1 MFTLHNQSAL
11 RDLRR
16 LLGGGR
22 LGDLTDAELLG
33 KFAGGRDEAAFAAL
47 VTRHGPI
54 VLAACRG
61 VLRHSHDAED
71 ALQATF
77 LVLARKANSLR
88 VDGSLAGWLYRVA
101 FRVALQANDDAA
113 RRRARERR
121 AGEEAAMRRT
131 GDVADNDRFPSL
143 FEEISKL
150 PELYRLPIV
159 LCYLEGLP
167 QETAAHR
174 LDMSEGTFR
183 RRLSRAREVLRTRLA
198 RAGLPLAG
206 GALFALLGRQ
216 ASGAAVPGRWA
227 EATVRVAMSATS
239 AHLGPGLAADWAMR
253 VLQAMASGRWLWAG
267 TTVMGVVMAGAGAVL
282 VTVRLTLGLNEVA
295 STVVPEAVARSA
307 GVIARRVSPTA
318 IRASGVGRE
327 RIYIS
332 GHTTNAASGIGRRTF
347 VIDPE
352 RGKVSEEAHPE
363 GSLWHWRSSDGSLL
377 AWLTAEGEDSVLWNR
392 DARGRARRLFQVPS
406 ETSFRFVFSPDGR
419 QVILTRYDGGPGNR
433 GPETWRVNSDGTGL
447 TRLSLSGAGVTDWS
461 PDGSKLLVIAPEAA
475 QPGWPPQMRLL
486 LTDAD
491 DRGPHILRTGHFL
504 AARYAPDGRR
514 IAVLGQDGVGDWTT
528 LSIMGADGSELCPI
542 LKLDHRTL
550 ERLCWSP
557 DGQQLALQISDTES
571 GPDGCDRLVPGSRR
585 IEIASVDGRDLRR
598 LDLPLSFEGL
608 SELEWR

>member
-47 VTRHGPI
+47 VTRHGPM

-206 GALFALLGRQ
+206 GSSSPCWAARHRGRPCLDAGPRRQ
-216 ASGAAVPGRWA
+216 FGSRCRPR
-227 EATVRVAMSATS
+227 RPTS
-239 AHLGPGLAADWAMR
+239 ARTWPPIGPCGCSRRWPRAAG
-253 VLQAMASGRWLWAG
+253 SGRGRPSWGSSWPA
-267 TTVMGVVMAGAGAVL
+267 
-282 VTVRLTLGLNEVA
+282 
-295 STVVPEAVARSA
+295 PARSLS
-307 GVIARRVSPTA
+307 R
-318 IRASGVGRE
+318 SG
-327 RIYIS
+327 
-332 GHTTNAASGIGRRTF
+332 
-347 VIDPE
+347 
-352 RGKVSEEAHPE
+352 
-363 GSLWHWRSSDGSLL
+363 
-377 AWLTAEGEDSVLWNR
+377 
-392 DARGRARRLFQVPS
+392 
-406 ETSFRFVFSPDGR
+406 
-419 QVILTRYDGGPGNR
+419 
-433 GPETWRVNSDGTGL
+433 
-447 TRLSLSGAGVTDWS
+447 
-461 PDGSKLLVIAPEAA
+461 
-475 QPGWPPQMRLL
+475 
-486 LTDAD
+486 
-491 DRGPHILRTGHFL
+491 
-504 AARYAPDGRR
+504 
-514 IAVLGQDGVGDWTT
+514 
-528 LSIMGADGSELCPI
+528 
-542 LKLDHRTL
+542 
-550 ERLCWSP
+550 
-557 DGQQLALQISDTES
+557 
-571 GPDGCDRLVPGSRR
+571 
-585 IEIASVDGRDLRR
+585 
-598 LDLPLSFEGL
+598 
-608 SELEWR
+608 